1 MSIKALDKESM
12 SKKYPIGGEVAAV
25 QNPMIGYVQEE
36 EATYGDPSG
45 KVTRFTLGWE
55 YLKPDECLRLRE
67 GKGNLI
73 LRDIFI
79 KQVQRLNPGIVDN
92 LMAEELIGKLER
104 IPPTKTG
111 NKEAWEYIKGDK
123 TVFVAYENRERNLN
137 LLDTDDIDKNVFHVT
152 QELIFDNGRKNNRI
166 DVAFYVNGIPLLL
179 VENKAAHKPEGI
191 AEALD
196 QVRRYHVQSPELLAM
211 MQVYALTHLIKFY
224 YSATWNHTHKYLY
237 NWKEESVGTDFEGLV
252 KTFFDR
258 KRIIQILTDFILFTI
273 QDDSLAKI
281 ILRPHQ
287 MRAVNKLV
295 ERAADK
301 EKKRALVWHTQG
313 SGKTFTMI
321 TTAEKLTENPQFE
334 NPTVIL
340 LVDRNEL
347 ESQLFNN
354 LESVGKENF
363 QQADS
368 KKHLTELLKDDYRGV
383 IVSTIHKFEGMAEK
397 INTRENIF
405 VLIDEAHRTTGGR
418 LGNFLM
424 GAIPNATLIGFTGTP
439 IDKSTHGQGTFVT
452 FGRDDAGNGGYMDKY
467 SIGESI
473 EDKTTLKLHYSLA
486 DNDLLVDKE
495 TLEKEFLNLSETE
508 GISDVEQLNTVLEK
522 AVTLRNML
530 KNRDRIAK
538 IAKYAAD
545 HFTSNVEP
553 LGYKAFLVAVDREAC
568 TFYKEE
574 LDKHLPAEYSE
585 VVYSGAHND
594 PEHLAEYHLED
605 EAEKR
610 IRKAFRDPQK
620 QPNILIV
627 TEKLLTGF
635 DAPVL
640 YCMYLDKPM
649 RDHVL
654 LQTIARVNRPYEDKE
669 TGREKPCGLV
679 IDFVGIFGNL
689 KKALA
694 FDSADI
700 EGIVDDIE
708 LLKEEF
714 ATQMEHARKGYL
726 KIAKGKGQDKAV
738 EAILDYFRDE
748 EEREDFYSFFRNVRD
763 MYDIISPDAFMRP
776 YEHDYESLCRIYRIT
791 REAYNPSI
799 TIDREFSRKTAKL
812 VQDHSQGGDI
822 KGGLDVYEVN
832 EKTLKRIEESQASD
846 TEKIFNLIKGIEKA
860 IREEAHQN
868 PILIPIGERAQAI
881 VERFKGR
888 LQNSSETLEDIK
900 KLIEE
905 YNAARKAQEEKN
917 MSLDIFMVYWELK
930 RRDLPEAELLA
941 NELREVFD
949 QHPHWHKSERQERAI
964 RQALYKQLLTKKALP
979 AKEVT
984 GVVKDLIQN
993 LKLSKRD

>member
-1 MSIKALDKESM
+1 MAEYKS
-12 SKKYPIGGEVAAV
+12 IGGELGSV
-25 QNPMIGYVQEE
+25 QNPMVSYVQEP
-36 EATYGDPSG
+36 EATYGNPSG
-45 KVTRFTLGWE
+45 KITRFTLGWE
-55 YLKPDECLRLRE
+55 YLSPDECLRLRN
-67 GKGNLI
+67 GKGSLI
-73 LRDIFI
+73 LREVFV
-79 KQVQRLNPGIVDN
+79 KQVQRLNPGVVDH

-111 NKEAWEYIKGDK
+111 NQEAWQYVKGEK
-123 TVFVAYENRERNLN
+123 TVFVAYENRERNLT
-137 LLDTDDIDKNVFHVT
+137 LIDAEDIDRNIFQVT
-152 QELIFDNGRKNNRI
+152 QELTYDNGRKTNRI
-166 DVAFYVNGIPLLL
+166 DVAFFINGIPLLL
-179 VENKAAHKPEGI
+179 VENKAAHKSEGI

-196 QVRRYHVQSPELLAM
+196 QIKRYHTQSPELLAM

-224 YSATWNHTHKYLY
+224 YSATWNHSQKYLY
-237 NWKEESVGTDFEGLV
+237 NWKEESAGQNFEGLV

-258 KRIIQILTDFILFTI
+258 KRIVQILTDFILFTV
-273 QDDSLAKI
+273 QDDSLNKI

-287 MRAVNKLV
+287 MRAVNKLIQ
-295 ERAADK
+295 RAADK

-321 TTAEKLTENPQFE
+321 TAAEKFTSHPMFE

-354 LESVGKENF
+354 LESVGKINF

-368 KKHLTELLKDDYRGV
+368 KKHLKELLKDDYRGV
-383 IVSTIHKFEGMAEK
+383 IVSTIHKFEGIREN
-397 INTRENIF
+397 INTRSNIF

-418 LGNFLM
+418 LGNYLM

-439 IDKSTHGQGTFVT
+439 IDQSTHGQGTFVT
-452 FGRDDAGNGGYMDKY
+452 FGRDDTDNGGYIDKY
-467 SIGESI
+467 SISESI
-473 EDKTTLKLHYSLA
+473 EDKTTLKLHYALA

-495 TLEKEFLNLSETE
+495 VLEKEFLNLSETE
-508 GISDVEQLNTVLEK
+508 GVSDVEELNTVLEK

-530 KNRDRIAK
+530 KNRDRIARV
-538 IAKYAAD
+538 AKYAAD

-574 LDKHLPAEYSE
+574 LDKHLPKQYSE

-594 PEHLAEYHLED
+594 PEHLAAYHLD
-605 EAEKR
+605 DDAEKR
-610 IRKAFRDPQK
+610 VRKAFRNPQQEPK
-620 QPNILIV
+620 ILVV

-635 DAPVL
+635 DAPIL

-654 LQTIARVNRPYEDKE
+654 LQTIARVNRPYEDQE
-669 TGREKPCGLV
+669 TGREKPCGMV

-708 LLKEEF
+708 LLKEDF
-714 ATQMEHARKGYL
+714 AEKIDQARKGYL
-726 KIAKGKGQDKAV
+726 KITEGKNADKAV

-748 EEREDFYSFFRNVRD
+748 EEREEFYSFFRNVRD

-776 YEHDYESLCRIYRIT
+776 FENEYQMLCNIYKII

-799 TIDREFSRKTAKL
+799 AIDREFSRKTARL
-812 VQDHSQGGDI
+812 VQEHSHSGDI
-822 KGGLDVYEVN
+822 KGGLDVYEIN
-832 EKTLKRIEESQASD
+832 ENTLKKIEESSASD
-846 TEKIFNLIKGIEKA
+846 TEKIFNLIKSIDKA

-868 PILIPIGERAQAI
+868 PVLIPIGERALAI
-881 VERFKGR
+881 VDRFKSR
-888 LQNSSETLEDIK
+888 LENSSETLESIK

-905 YNAARKAQEEKN
+905 YNEARKAQAEKN

-930 RRDLPEAELLA
+930 KREIPESEKLA
-941 NELREVFD
+941 NELREIFD
-949 QHPHWHKSERQERAI
+949 QHPHWHRSERQERTI
-964 RQALYKQLLTKKALP
+964 RQALYKQLITKKVISP
-979 AKEVT
+979 KEVT
-984 GVVKDLIQN
+984 VVVKELIQN